1 MGVEIERKYLV
12 RDLPTLG
19 GGERIVQGYL
29 TFEPTVRVRLK
40 NASGRLTIKF
50 RAEGLLKECK

>member
-12 RDLPTLG
+12 RDLPTVA

-40 NASGRLTIKF
+40 KSSGRLTIKF